1 MDIKVNPIYR
11 IFVEDVLNTFY
22 LFQCFSLTV
31 WYIDGFWMYATTLG
45 FMLLIS
51 IYGELSTMYSNLF
64 MLSEMARYECQ
75 IKVRR
80 NSGQGNTDFKEI
92 NSTDLVPGDVFVIP
106 LDIPLP

>member
-1 MDIKVNPIYR
+1 
-11 IFVEDVLNTFY
+11 
-22 LFQCFSLTV
+22 
-31 WYIDGFWMYATTLG
+31 MYATTLG